1 MVGNTDIIKI
11 SKKDL
16 SRLIYEAYKSGWD
29 NSNDNRDEFYG
40 MNYYPPIKGI
50 NDFFNESKI
59 CEKLKYLLKN
69 NKGIVT

>member
-1 MVGNTDIIKI
+1 
-11 SKKDL
+11 
-16 SRLIYEAYKSGWD
+16 
-29 NSNDNRDEFYG
+29 

-50 NDFFNESKI
+50 NDFFNESKV